1 MLATVAHLA
10 FVAVAADGPCDILG
24 RAGNPCVAAHSTVR
38 ALYSKYAGPVE
49 NQEPHPPTRESSRET
64 LLGCSF
70 PLSEVPSNDSRSNL
84 PPSAFLLTCAL
95 VLTSSHSAALCT
107 T

>member
-1 MLATVAHLA
+1 MLVTVAHLA

-49 NQEPHPPTRESSRET
+49 TPSFHPRIVPRDTAG
-64 LLGCSF
+64 LL
-70 PLSEVPSNDSRSNL
+70 L
-84 PPSAFLLTCAL
+84 PA
-95 VLTSSHSAALCT
+95 
-107 T
+107 